1 MGSANSKTFQAEGFV
16 APGFESVK
24 EMFEN
29 NFSRGAEESCQ
40 LCVYVG
46 EEMVVD
52 LWCSKR
58 TDTNYS
64 GDTLTNVFSSTKSLT
79 AIAMAALV
87 DKGLINYSDKIASH
101 WEEFGQNDK
110 GELTIA
116 DLMRHEAG
124 LATFEA
130 PFDVSCTSR
139 EKIKQNALGEIIAR
153 QSLYYREGERREYHA
168 VTRGWIANEIFRRA
182 HPSGST
188 IGEHLQAE
196 VAGPLGADVFVG
208 VPDNKLDVYA
218 PVHEFKIG
226 RVFSGS
232 MNPRNTS
239 VDISFGELMAVLNVW
254 RKHFSDG
261 RNKKLFLPIDGKD
274 YGSTSGLFN
283 LPVMRQGESSSVNGN
298 CSARGLA
305 KVAAAMAGGGTFRG
319 VQILSQQA
327 WESLHA
333 APTAGNIVGMPTM
346 FTQGGL
352 GKFGEHNGID
362 VEGFYGWMGYG
373 QSGKN

>member
-1 MGSANSKTFQAEGFV
+1 MGSNNSKTIQAEGFV

-29 NFSRGAEESCQ
+29 NFSRGAEESAQ

-52 LWCSKR
+52 LWCSTS
-58 TDTNYS
+58 TDNNYT
-64 GDTLTNVFSSTKSLT
+64 GDTLTTVFSSTKSLT
-79 AIAMAALV
+79 AIAMAGLV

-101 WEEFGQNDK
+101 WPEFAQNDK
-110 GELTIA
+110 GDLTIA

-124 LATFEA
+124 LTTLDV
-130 PFDVSCTSR
+130 PLDVSFTQR
-139 EKIKQNALGEIIAR
+139 ENIKNNALGEIIAR
-153 QSLYYREGERREYHA
+153 QTCYYREGERREYHA
-168 VTRGWIANEIFRRA
+168 VTRGWIANEIFRRV
-182 HPSGST
+182 HPAGST
-188 IGEHLQAE
+188 VGEHLQEE
-196 VAGPLGADVFVG
+196 VAGPLSVDVFVG
-208 VPDNKLDVYA
+208 VPDSKLDLYA

-226 RVFSGS
+226 RVLSGS

-239 VDISFGELMAVLNVW
+239 VDISFGELMAVFNVW
-254 RKHFSDG
+254 RKHYSDG

-283 LPVMRQGESSSVNGN
+283 LAVMRQGESSSVNGN

-305 KVAAAMAGGGTFRG
+305 KVAAAMASRGTFGG
-319 VQILSQQA
+319 VQLLSPQT
-327 WESLHA
+327 WDTLHA
-333 APTAGNIVGMPTM
+333 HPTAGNIVGMPTQ

-352 GKFGEHNGID
+352 GKFGKHNDID

-373 QSGKN
+373 QYR

>member
-1 MGSANSKTFQAEGFV
+1 MGSANSKTFHAEGFV

-24 EMFEN
+24 AMFEA
-29 NFSRGAEESCQ
+29 NFSRGAEESGQ

-46 EEMVVD
+46 EELVVD
-52 LWCSKR
+52 LWCSTS
-58 TDTNYS
+58 TDNNYT
-64 GDTLTNVFSSTKSLT
+64 GDTLCNVFSSTKSLT

-87 DKGLINYSDKIASH
+87 DKDLIKYSDKIASH
-101 WEEFGQNDK
+101 WPEFGQNEK

-124 LATFEA
+124 LAVLDV
-130 PFDVSCTSR
+130 PFDISCTQR
-139 EKIKQNALGEIIAR
+139 ENIKNNALGEIIAR
-153 QSLYYREGERREYHA
+153 QTSYYREGERREYHA
-168 VTRGWIANEIFRRA
+168 VTRGWIANEIFRRV

-188 IGEHLQAE
+188 IGEHLQE
-196 VAGPLGADVFVG
+196 VVAGPLSADIYVG
-208 VPDNKLDVYA
+208 VPDSKLDTYA

-226 RVFSGS
+226 RVLSGS

-239 VDISFGELMAVLNVW
+239 VDISFGELLAVMNVW

-305 KVAAAMAGGGTFRG
+305 KVAAAMAAGGTFQG
-319 VQILSQQA
+319 VELLSQQA
-327 WESLHA
+327 WDTLHE
-333 APTAGNIVGMPTM
+333 APTPGNIVGMPTQ

-352 GKFGEHNGID
+352 GKFGKHQDID

-373 QSGKN
+373 QYRTF